1 LRAVYEKYKEN
12 DLNEKKPSTK
22 KYPTDLENIL
32 LSSAIIQYPLVEP
45 KNRMTHGLPGQTT
58 E

>member
-1 LRAVYEKYKEN
+1 VYEKYKEN